1 MMHTEIGDPDKADD
15 AEVAV
20 DEELEEELS
29 EEIPE
34 ETVVLPEEDTVVLPE
49 TENSDN
55 VGDVSVEINVEE
67 LVAEIEASQGDDAHR
82 KKEIRKRLE
91 EIQEQKR
98 ASREIGDTFNIDLDE
113 DD

>member
-1 MMHTEIGDPDKADD
+1 MHTKMGDTDKADD
-15 AEVAV
+15 ADVDV
-20 DEELEEELS
+20 DEEFEEGPS

-34 ETVVLPEEDTVVLPE
+34 ETVVIPE

-67 LVAEIEASQGDDAHR
+67 LVAEIEASQGDDAAK
-82 KKEIRKRLE
+82 KKEVRRRLE
-91 EIQEQKR
+91 EIQEQKI
-98 ASREIGDTFNIDLDE
+98 ASQEIGDTFNIDLNE

>member
-1 MMHTEIGDPDKADD
+1 MHTEIGDPDKADD

>member
-1 MMHTEIGDPDKADD
+1 MHTEMGDPNKADD
-15 AEVAV
+15 VEVGA
-20 DEELEEELS
+20 DEELEEELL

-34 ETVVLPEEDTVVLPE
+34 ESVVLPE
-49 TENSDN
+49 TANSDN

-67 LVAEIEASQGDDAHR
+67 LVAEIEASQGDNTHK

-91 EIQEQKR
+91 EIQEQKQ
-98 ASREIGDTFNIDLDE
+98 ASKDLGDTFNIDLNE